1 MVDFK
6 KALSKKN
13 IDDLIPEKGV
23 FIAHTYFSVPMSY
36 HKGRMFATS
45 NTIDAVVAENFN
57 YLGAKII
64 SNEIWNPTLAELVL
78 YWSNFESVVF
88 DIHLNGDVFVK
99 NSSGLIFT
107 TIN

>member
-1 MVDFK
+1 MIQK
-6 KALSKKN
+6 
-13 IDDLIPEKGV
+13 KGV

-88 DIHLNGDVFVK
+88 DIDSKGKLFVK
-99 NSSGLIFT
+99 NEYDFIYRAVAG
-107 TIN
+107 